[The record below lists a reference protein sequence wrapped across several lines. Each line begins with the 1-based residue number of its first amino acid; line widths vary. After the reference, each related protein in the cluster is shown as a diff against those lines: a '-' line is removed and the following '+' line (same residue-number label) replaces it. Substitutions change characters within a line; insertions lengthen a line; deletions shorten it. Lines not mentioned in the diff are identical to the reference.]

1 MKIIVFF
8 LFLFSYLFKDISTKV
23 FVEIFLQPI
32 YLNIQSNHC
41 VMMAIHWHFVVS
53 VKLLE
58 FWFLRSRLMLP
69 HNHKTILTRAIFSC
83 RRIEREIEREESG
96 DRWKLCEQSWLW
108 KIGVQSR
115 GLFLGVQELLFES
128 SKEIWGLGCFAA
140 SKNVV
145 RGWSYLMS
153 LSNWRGSNMW
163 RLVLVNRKCFITH
176 SYCQFTIR

>member
-8 LFLFSYLFKDISTKV
+8 LFLFSYLFKDISTF

-83 RRIEREIEREESG
+83 RNREREGERS
-96 DRWKLCEQSWLW
+96 
-108 KIGVQSR
+108 
-115 GLFLGVQELLFES
+115 QETV
-128 SKEIWGLGCFAA
+128 GNYA
-140 SKNVV
+140 SNPDYE
-145 RGWSYLMS
+145 R
-153 LSNWRGSNMW
+153 
-163 RLVLVNRKCFITH
+163 
-176 SYCQFTIR
+176 

>member
-1 MKIIVFF
+1 MKIIVF
-8 LFLFSYLFKDISTKV
+8 YLEINVLSQRYVLILCTV
-23 FVEIFLQPI
+23 FVEIFFQPI

-83 RRIEREIEREESG
+83 RNRERGREESG

-108 KIGVQSR
+108 KIGVQSS
-115 GLFLGVQELLFES
+115 LFLGVQEPFEFQRN
-128 SKEIWGLGCFAA
+128 LGVA

-145 RGWSYLMS
+145 RGW
-153 LSNWRGSNMW
+153 LSQ
-163 RLVLVNRKCFITH
+163 VPI
-176 SYCQFTIR
+176 